1 MEQPSDGGNIMN
13 DPVDKRGV
21 LDDEI
26 FDYQVTKA
34 GLVMLYWYDKHVKT
48 LKGKEAQQFLAK
60 IEGLEGKEAQLVMAK
75 ATGNFKRGNER

>member
-1 MEQPSDGGNIMN
+1 MMN

-34 GLVMLYWYDKHVKT
+34 GLVFLYWHDRHIKT
-48 LKGKEAQQFLAK
+48 LKGKDAEQFLAK
-60 IEGLEGKEAQLVMAK
+60 IAGLEGKDAQLVMAK

>member
-1 MEQPSDGGNIMN
+1 MT

-34 GLVMLYWYDKHVKT
+34 GLLLLYWRDKHVKT
-48 LKGKEAQQFLAK
+48 LKGKEAEAFLAK
-60 IEGLEGKEAQLVMAK
+60 IAGLEGKDAQLVMAK
-75 ATGNFKRGNER
+75 ATGNFKRGNERT